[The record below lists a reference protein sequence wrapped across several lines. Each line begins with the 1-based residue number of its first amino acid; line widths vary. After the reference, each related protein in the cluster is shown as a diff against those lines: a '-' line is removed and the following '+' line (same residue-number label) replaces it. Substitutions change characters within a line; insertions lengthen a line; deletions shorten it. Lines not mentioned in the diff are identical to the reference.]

1 MQNCYGVILM
11 RPIANRKTTKEL
23 VYDQLKKNILNGTI
37 GQEEILTETNLADTL
52 QTSRTPVRE
61 AIADLLNEGLLVHIP
76 RKGFQVRKIDR
87 HELDQILY
95 LRLSIEMKGVS
106 ILTEAITEAEIETLR
121 QFITKQE
128 AAIRE
133 NDRIKYIELDQAF
146 HRKMLQFAKQN
157 FLEQIF
163 EELYNLTL
171 LIGHAAITKEG
182 RMEEVIKEHKSIVQA
197 LEEKK
202 SDQATKFL
210 KEHLNITGESV
221 INHFKV

>member
-1 MQNCYGVILM
+1 M

>member
-11 RPIANRKTTKEL
+11 RPIDNRKTTKEL

-95 LRLSIEMKGVS
+95 LRLSIEMRGVRS
-106 ILTEAITEAEIETLR
+106 EEHTS
-121 QFITKQE
+121 
-128 AAIRE
+128 
-133 NDRIKYIELDQAF
+133 ELQSRFDLVC
-146 HRKMLQFAKQN
+146 RLL
-157 FLEQIF
+157 LE
-163 EELYNLTL
+163 
-171 LIGHAAITKEG
+171 
-182 RMEEVIKEHKSIVQA
+182 
-197 LEEKK
+197 
-202 SDQATKFL
+202 
-210 KEHLNITGESV
+210 
-221 INHFKV
+221 